1 MKGTGHELD
10 QLLEREFARAF
21 EPVADDG
28 FSAAVVRRVRRRG
41 RVRILALSL
50 AGSIGLA
57 LAFVPL
63 MQVAAALNGFVPILT
78 DGWRLS
84 SPGKIIIP
92 HGLSLKKFLKGLV
105 EIYIQF
111 TFTGFPF

>member
-84 SPGKIIIP
+84 ELPGEYRYIVAAMLLGLASPLLIR
-92 HGLSLKKFLKGLV
+92 LL
-105 EIYIQF
+105 ER
-111 TFTGFPF
+111 

>member
-10 QLLEREFARAF
+10 QLLEREFACAF

-84 SPGKIIIP
+84 ELPGEYRYIVAAMLLGLASPLLIR
-92 HGLSLKKFLKGLV
+92 LL
-105 EIYIQF
+105 ER
-111 TFTGFPF
+111 